1 MKNIGAVKYRPH
13 PDGLENT
20 IFKIKKLFK
29 VNRLFNEDKTELNK
43 ILNEYKSQILDSTTK
58 EINYLKSEVDK
69 FKQLKELLK

>member
-29 VNRLFNEDKTELNK
+29 VNR
-43 ILNEYKSQILDSTTK
+43 
-58 EINYLKSEVDK
+58 
-69 FKQLKELLK
+69 